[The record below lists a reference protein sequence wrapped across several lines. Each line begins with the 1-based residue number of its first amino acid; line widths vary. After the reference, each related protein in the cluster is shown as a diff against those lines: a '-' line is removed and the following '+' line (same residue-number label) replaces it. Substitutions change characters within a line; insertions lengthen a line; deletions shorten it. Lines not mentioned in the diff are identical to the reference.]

1 MCYKFKTMIRTRL
14 LLKKDELFN
23 WLQNPDIV
31 KIEMNV
37 NDNKRLKNN
46 TICDCDV
53 YHRTSV
59 GEIHSILGN
68 CAALVKESD
77 NITHVLRPKDH
88 AFLNGFQNQKAY
100 GYLTRKMVKQL
111 IKIEEDYNIKLN
123 ISKRIRNI
131 VSTYSSENIK

>member
-1 MCYKFKTMIRTRL
+1 MIRTRL
-14 LLKKDELFN
+14 LLKRDELFN

-31 KIEMNV
+31 KIEMN
-37 NDNKRLKNN
+37 NYDNRRLKNK

-77 NITHVLRPKDH
+77 TVSHILSPKDH
-88 AFLNGFQNQKAY
+88 SFLNGFQTQKTY

-111 IKIEEDYNIKLN
+111 LKIEEDYNVKLN

-131 VSTYSSENIK
+131 VSTYSTENIK